1 MKTAVITGGSGAIGE
16 ALVKEFA
23 KDYRVIFTYNTGKE
37 KADEIA
43 DKYCAEAFCCD
54 VTDYERIEE
63 LKRLTNSCDLLINN
77 AGISQIQLFTDITP
91 QEWRNMI
98 DVNLNGA
105 FNMTHVLLPMMIK
118 QKHGNIINIS
128 SVWGVHGASCEVHYS
143 AAKAGLIGFTKAL
156 AKEVGISGVRVNA
169 IAPGVIESNM
179 NGHLTEEE
187 LETLKD
193 GTPLVKIGTPYDVA
207 QAARYL
213 AEAEFV
219 TGQILGVDGGFY

>member
-23 KDYRVIFTYNTGKE
+23 EDYRVIFTYNTNKE
-37 KADEIA
+37 KADRIA
-43 DKYCAEAFCCD
+43 KEYCAEAFHCD
-54 VTDYERIEE
+54 VTDYERIKE
-63 LKRLTNSCDLLINN
+63 LKLLTKSCDLLINN
-77 AGISQIQLFTDITP
+77 AGISQIKLFTDITP
-91 QEWRNMI
+91 REWRNMI
-98 DVNLNGA
+98 DINLNGV

-118 QKHGNIINIS
+118 QKRGSIINIT

-169 IAPGVIESNM
+169 IAPGIIQSEM

-187 LETLKD
+187 LNTLID
-193 GTPLVKIGTPYDVA
+193 CTPLGKIGTPDDVA

-219 TGQILGVDGGFY
+219 TGHILGVDGGFY

>member
-1 MKTAVITGGSGAIGE
+1 
-16 ALVKEFA
+16 
-23 KDYRVIFTYNTGKE
+23 
-37 KADEIA
+37 
-43 DKYCAEAFCCD
+43 
-54 VTDYERIEE
+54 
-63 LKRLTNSCDLLINN
+63 
-77 AGISQIQLFTDITP
+77 
-91 QEWRNMI
+91 
-98 DVNLNGA
+98 
-105 FNMTHVLLPMMIK
+105 MTHVLLPMMIK

-193 GTPLVKIGTPYDVA
+193 GTPLGKIGTPYDVA